1 MPLPTVIACH
11 RYIVLCSAEGK
22 QKQKYVEACLAHHA
36 CFNPLCFTIDVIYTW
51 NWVSGISGMEWWN
64 GLLEWN
70 TGIDW
75 DKIFALA

>member
-1 MPLPTVIACH
+1 MHYPLTCEKVKCGYIIGFVTLTHTQVI
-11 RYIVLCSAEGK
+11 IVYRK
-22 QKQKYVEACLAHHA
+22 V
-36 CFNPLCFTIDVIYTW
+36 W
-51 NWVSGISGMEWWN
+51 NFLSLGLVSGISGMEWWN